1 MSLRPSYFLRKKCH
15 QILISSYHRYNKKK
29 SSLTETQR
37 SEIYTHLQALQVALQ
52 EKNTK
57 EAKKQ
62 ADLVENL
69 MRRFLPTSSF
79 EKGRNTVIGISVAL
93 AIAIL
98 IRLTWFELYEIP
110 TGSMR
115 PTLKEKDRLI
125 VSKTSFGINIPFSTG
140 HFYFSPDLVERNGII
155 TFTGEGMDIKDV
167 DTKYF
172 YLFPGKKQYVKRL
185 MGKPGDTLYFYG
197 GLLYGFDKE
206 GNDICS
212 LLQPSRLD
220 KIEHI
225 PFLGFEGK
233 ATAPL
238 YPKANNVYA
247 PIILRQMNEPL
258 AKLSLSNVGQGIG
271 KLLSTPLT
279 PASSKSSTTYAS
291 LWGIDNFGM
300 ARLLTKEQTLQFT
313 SEQKETLED
322 ALLYMEIKHHPSL
335 YNIKIRQDGRGRM
348 RPSLETS
355 SSILPL
361 QEKDLRTLF
370 SNLYTV
376 RFVVKNGLAYSYGH
390 PKSVLQSP
398 FLPKLP
404 DVPDGTYEFYYGKA
418 YKIVFQGVSIELDST
433 HPLYTFS
440 PERVQLFYNL
450 GMEFNTSFS
459 PQSRHTP
466 YFPLRYVYFRNGS
479 FYALG
484 APLFSPDD
492 TTLVQFVQKEKEKAE
507 KSATPYQPFVD
518 RGPPLLADGSL
529 DTAFIKEYG
538 LNIPDKMYLALGDN
552 HAISAD
558 SREFGFV
565 PESNLRGAPDFIFWP
580 PGSRFGHPNQPPYPF
595 FNLPRSIVWVLGFSS
610 IGIALY
616 LQRKSRKIP
625 RL

>member
-1 MSLRPSYFLRKKCH
+1 MPLRPSYFLRKKC
-15 QILISSYHRYNKKK
+15 QQTLLSNYRRYNRKK
-29 SSLTETQR
+29 SSLNPSEQK
-37 SEIYTHLQALQVALQ
+37 EIYTHLQALQLALQ
-52 EKNTK
+52 EKNTQ

-62 ADLVENL
+62 AMLVENA
-69 MRRFLPTSSF
+69 MNRFLPTSPF
-79 EKGRNTVIGISVAL
+79 EKGRNTVLGIGVAL

-115 PTLKEKDRLI
+115 PTLKEQDRLI

-140 HFYFSPDLVERNGII
+140 HFYFSPDLVERNGIV

-172 YLFPGKKQYVKRL
+172 YLFPGKKQYVKRI

-197 GLLYGFDKE
+197 GLIYGFDKE
-206 GNDICS
+206 GHDIS
-212 LLQPSRLD
+212 ALLQPARLD

-225 PFLGFEGK
+225 PFLQFEGK

-238 YPKANNVYA
+238 YPNSNNVFA
-247 PIILRQMNEPL
+247 PIVLRQMNEPI
-258 AKLSLSNVGQGIG
+258 AKLSLSNLGQGMG

-279 PASSKSSTTYAS
+279 PASSNPSTSYAS

-313 SEQKETLED
+313 SENKETLED
-322 ALLYMEIKHHPSL
+322 AALYMEIKHHPSL

-361 QEKDLRTLF
+361 QEKDLQTLF

-376 RFVVKNGLAYSYGH
+376 RFIVKNGLAYSYGH

-398 FLPKLP
+398 FLPKLEG
-404 DVPDGTYEFYYGKA
+404 VPDGTYEFYYGKA
-418 YKIVFQGVSIELDST
+418 YKILFQGISIELEPT

-484 APLFSPDD
+484 APLFSADD
-492 TTLVQFVQKEKEKAE
+492 TALIKFVQKEKEKAE
-507 KSATPYQPFVD
+507 KSPLPYQPFID

-538 LNIPDKMYLALGDN
+538 LNIPNKMYLGLGDN

-565 PESNLRGAPDFIFWP
+565 PESNLRGSPDFIFWP

-595 FNLPRSIVWVLGFSS
+595 FNLPRSIVWVIGFSS

-616 LQRKSRKIP
+616 FQRKSRKIP
-625 RL
+625 PL